1 MVHVS
6 LAEAAA
12 DLQKLIAR
20 SKRSRRP
27 IAIGSPGKEVA
38 VLLSAEAWED
48 LQDGIAA
55 DKALAEW
62 EAEGRPTV
70 SLGDIKKRLGMP

>member
-6 LAEAAA
+6 LSEASA
-12 DLQKLIAR
+12 DLQKVIAR

-27 IAIGSPGKEVA
+27 IAIGGRGKEVA

-55 DKALAEW
+55 DKAEAEW
-62 EAEGRPTV
+62 EAEGRPTIPWEQV
-70 SLGDIKKRLGMP
+70 KKELGL